1 MLPMPG
7 VQVQSLV
14 EGLKSHM
21 PCSMAKF
28 FFFFLKE
35 LWYRC
40 FRSEQ
45 GLLPVVSYKGHSMRQ
60 TPLSD
65 VEEGGPGERM

>member
-28 FFFFLKE
+28 FFFFKKNSGTDASGQNRDFYQ
-35 LWYRC
+35 WFPIR
-40 FRSEQ
+40 
-45 GLLPVVSYKGHSMRQ
+45 G
-60 TPLSD
+60 TA
-65 VEEGGPGERM
+65 